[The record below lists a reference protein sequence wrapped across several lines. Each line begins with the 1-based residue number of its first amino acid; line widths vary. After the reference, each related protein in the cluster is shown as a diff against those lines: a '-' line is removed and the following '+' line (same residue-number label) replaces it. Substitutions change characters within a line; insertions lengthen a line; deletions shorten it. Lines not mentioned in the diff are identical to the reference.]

1 MWGLYSRLCS
11 ALPSRPHSQRRARDS
26 RRESR
31 RQWHSDL
38 IDSSKVVCEPL
49 LHAAVNALGYLLPL
63 SVSPSSE
70 DERAQVQPLT
80 PQVQAVTGE
89 HVEIAYVDQ
98 GYTGPDAATSAAQH
112 GIALV
117 LTKTPQPSAALS
129 CCPSG
134 GWWKAPS
141 HTTHKALLTSIGVP
155 PIIGLTGLLN
165 LLRVGTR
172 LQAAR
177 DLGFQEGGAPCPSSR
192 LPTQP
197 TQPLSPPTCLPRA
210 VRAVPPAHEW
220 GPVHALGSPAS
231 GQSPAAALPAGSPHR
246 ASTDPDDGQPVR
258 RRRGGTS

>member
-1 MWGLYSRLCS
+1 MWNWRTSIKATPARNQ
-11 ALPSRPHSQRRARDS
+11 LPRRTGTA
-26 RRESR
+26 
-31 RQWHSDL
+31 
-38 IDSSKVVCEPL
+38 SSC
-49 LHAAVNALGYLLPL
+49 GWSSCLPL
-63 SVSPSSE
+63 DRASCSS
-70 DERAQVQPLT
+70 R
-80 PQVQAVTGE
+80 
-89 HVEIAYVDQ
+89 
-98 GYTGPDAATSAAQH
+98 DAGS
-112 GIALV
+112 
-117 LTKTPQPSAALS
+117 
-129 CCPSG
+129 
-134 GWWKAPS
+134 WKAPS

-155 PIIGLTGLLN
+155 PIMGLTGLLN

-231 GQSPAAALPAGSPHR
+231 GQSPAAALPAGSPRR